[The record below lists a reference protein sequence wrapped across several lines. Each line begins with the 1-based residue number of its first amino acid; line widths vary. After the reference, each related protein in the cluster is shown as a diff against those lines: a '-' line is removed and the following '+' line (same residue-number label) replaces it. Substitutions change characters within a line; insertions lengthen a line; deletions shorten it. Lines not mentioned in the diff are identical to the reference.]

1 MKPLV
6 HLCFEKRRFIY
17 EYIIQMKKL
26 QLALTLAI
34 LLTGK
39 IFAQSSSVVR
49 EYVQQYKQIAMEE
62 MKRTGVPAA
71 ITLAQGIHETSAGQ
85 SDLVIKSNNHFGI
98 KCKAEWTGPSV
109 SHDDDARGECFR
121 KYESPEDSYRDHSDF
136 LAKRPNYA
144 SLFNLDPTDFEAWA
158 WGLKKAGY
166 ATNPKYP
173 QILIKLIRDY
183 DLQDYTLIA
192 MGLKT
197 DESPNDERWVK
208 NPEIKTDAKKTTYPT
223 GVFKINSTRAV
234 FVSKGVSFLSIA
246 NEHNVPLRRLFEF
259 NEMNDQEVAANDML
273 LFIQRKRKTG
283 ANEFHA
289 VANGE
294 SLYEIAQAEG
304 IRLESL
310 LSYNFLKAD
319 MQPLAGETLYLQK
332 HAPAMP
338 RLITAA
344 SMVTVVAH
352 SDSLA
357 KQEENGN
364 GGDYFFHTVKPKETV
379 YSISKKYAV
388 NLRDVLRWNDLQG
401 TDLKTGQQL
410 RIKRM

>member
-1 MKPLV
+1 
-6 HLCFEKRRFIY
+6 
-17 EYIIQMKKL
+17 MKKL
-26 QLALTLAI
+26 QLTLVLGI

-39 IFAQSSSVVR
+39 VFAQSSAVIR
-49 EYVQQYKQIAMEE
+49 EYIQRYKEIAMEE

-85 SDLVIKSNNHFGI
+85 SDLVLKSNNHFGI

-121 KYESPEDSYRDHSDF
+121 KYETPEESYRDHSDF
-136 LAKRPNYA
+136 LAKRAHYA
-144 SLFNLDPTDFEAWA
+144 SLFKLDPTDYESWA

-183 DLQDYTLIA
+183 NLQDYTLIA
-192 MGLKT
+192 MGSKT
-197 DESPNDERWVK
+197 DETPNDERWVK
-208 NPEIKTDAKKTTYPT
+208 NKEVNRNNEGVVAAETKKVLYPS
-223 GVFKINSTRAV
+223 GVFKINNTRVV
-234 FVSKGVSFLSIA
+234 FVSKGSSFLSVA
-246 NEHNVPLRRLFEF
+246 NEHNVGLRRLFEF
-259 NEMNDQEVAANDML
+259 NDMNDQEVAANDML
-273 LFIQRKRKTG
+273 LYIQRKRKTG
-283 ANEFHA
+283 ANEFHT
-289 VANGE
+289 VADGE
-294 SLYEIAQAEG
+294 TLYQIAQLEG

-319 MQPLAGETLYLQK
+319 MQPQAGETLYLQK
-332 HAPAMP
+332 RAPAMP
-338 RLITAA
+338 KLVTTTA
-344 SMVTVVAH
+344 MVTVV
-352 SDSLA
+352 SNSNDLA
-357 KQEENGN
+357 KDSERASGEE
-364 GGDYFFHTVKPKETV
+364 YFFHTVKAKETV

-388 NLRDVLRWNDLQG
+388 PLQDVLKWNDLQG